1 MTPPVAQNLARP
13 LVSADGA
20 PAAAQL
26 LLDRAAYPAPSGA
39 AAPWLLSPA
48 TDFFLF
54 LGVTLLTLIP
64 WAVSDLLGYP
74 GVYVMIG
81 VAFVNGPHLIS
92 TWTRIYLLPSERFRR
107 PFHYWVMPALAA
119 AFVIANELRGLDGR
133 VLVRSVIFYWASWH
147 FVAQSWGVLRIYQ
160 RKHGVAQGQK
170 LEAALERWLIFGP
183 ALFCV
188 LRRLYTGPWTLFGL
202 EVLHVRPPALAVNG
216 LGALLCVLS
225 AVYLGR
231 LIATARTR
239 PRHEYVRPLYLGFNF
254 LGFAMPFIVIR
265 DGTSAF
271 AAAALWHA
279 VQYVAI
285 VWVHNRRQFRRG
297 IDPSARLLSW
307 ASQPGRSLAYMGLI
321 AACAAG
327 VYSVAFVVARVA
339 SLSFEHLAMTFWMAL
354 TLGHY
359 YVDGV
364 IWKTRRYDLKTLG

>member
-1 MTPPVAQNLARP
+1 
-13 LVSADGA
+13 
-20 PAAAQL
+20 
-26 LLDRAAYPAPSGA
+26 
-39 AAPWLLSPA
+39 
-48 TDFFLF
+48 
-54 LGVTLLTLIP
+54 
-64 WAVSDLLGYP
+64 
-74 GVYVMIG
+74 
-81 VAFVNGPHLIS
+81 
-92 TWTRIYLLPSERFRR
+92 
-107 PFHYWVMPALAA
+107 
-119 AFVIANELRGLDGR
+119 
-133 VLVRSVIFYWASWH
+133 
-147 FVAQSWGVLRIYQ
+147 
-160 RKHGVAQGQK
+160 
-170 LEAALERWLIFGP
+170 
-183 ALFCV
+183 
-188 LRRLYTGPWTLFGL
+188 
-202 EVLHVRPPALAVNG
+202 
-216 LGALLCVLS
+216 VLS

-327 VYSVAFVVARVA
+327 VYSVAFVVAQVA
-339 SLSFEHLAMTFWMAL
+339 EMSFERLAMTFWMAL